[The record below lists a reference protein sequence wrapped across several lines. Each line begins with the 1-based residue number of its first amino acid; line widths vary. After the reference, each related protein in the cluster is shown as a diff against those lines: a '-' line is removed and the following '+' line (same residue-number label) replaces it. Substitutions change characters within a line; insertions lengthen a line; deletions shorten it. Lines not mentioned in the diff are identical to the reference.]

1 MPRVLFRQAVSPADL
16 EQVHALNHRVFAEE
30 IAQHGTHPSGLLV
43 DRFHERNH
51 YFVAVREDVVIGM
64 ISAHGGPEFSVKRR
78 LPDASLL
85 ESFPRPIEV
94 RLLAIDPKER
104 NRTVLAGL
112 LWQAY
117 DYAVSGG
124 YSHLLISAISTR
136 QAMYQKMGFH
146 ALGPA
151 VPEGNASFV
160 PMLMTLGEHRRV
172 EGERVELHE
181 RHWQRAAAPH
191 ARASHLPLSLL
202 PGPVAIHPR
211 IAEAFASAPVSHRS
225 PAFVET
231 YERVREQLRAFLP
244 AMDVVLFPGA
254 GTLANDA
261 VAANLKAIF
270 GDAEGVVLANGEFGE
285 RLTKQAAGAGL
296 RCRQVAFPYGK
307 PWEFKAVQ
315 AALDGR
321 PRWIWGVHL
330 ETSTGVLNDVATLLR
345 MAGRGGCAV
354 ALDCVSSLGAA
365 AIPTDGEGLLLASG
379 VSGKSLGAYAGLA
392 MVYLSDACRRLLKD
406 KELCPSF
413 DLLRMREARGPVS
426 TVSSP
431 SLFALARA
439 LDDSY
444 GCAEAMTWRFA
455 EYRRLGE
462 FVRAEMRTAGL
473 EPLAAEAVAA
483 PNITTF
489 DLPYASFPEECER
502 AGYTIAHESP
512 YLESRGWAQIA
523 TMGDITEEMLA
534 SFFAA
539 VRAQMSRYCT
549 HDVAAAAQVR

>member
-1 MPRVLFRQAVSPADL
+1 
-16 EQVHALNHRVFAEE
+16 VFAEE

-43 DRFHERNH
+43 DRFHEQNH
-51 YFVAVREDVVIGM
+51 YFVAMREDVVIGM
-64 ISAHGGPEFSVKRR
+64 ISAHAGPEFSVKRR

-85 ESFPRPIEV
+85 EQLARPIEV
-94 RLLAIDPKER
+94 RLLAIEPKER

-136 QAMYQKMGFH
+136 EAMYQKLGFH

-160 PMLMTLGEHRRV
+160 PMLMTLGEHRRA
-172 EGERVELHE
+172 EGQRVGLHE
-181 RHWQRAAAPH
+181 RHWHRAAAP
-191 ARASHLPLSLL
+191 RGTVSLL

-211 IAEAFASAPVSHRS
+211 IAAAFATAPVSHRS
-225 PAFVET
+225 PGFVET
-231 YERVREQLRAFLP
+231 YERVREQLRAFV
-244 AMDVVLFPGA
+244 AGMDVVLFPGA

-285 RLTKQAAGAGL
+285 RLMKQARGAGL
-296 RCRQVAFPYGK
+296 RSRQLAFAYGK
-307 PWEFKAVQ
+307 PWDLEAVK
-315 AALDGR
+315 AALDGGAQ
-321 PRWIWGVHL
+321 WVWGVHL
-330 ETSTGVLNDVATLLR
+330 ETSTGVLNDVAALLR
-345 MAGRGGCAV
+345 VAGRAGCAV
-354 ALDCVSSLGAA
+354 ALDCVSSIGATP
-365 AIPTDGEGLLLASG
+365 IPGDATSLLLASG
-379 VSGKSLGAYAGLA
+379 VSGKSFGAYAGLA
-392 MVYLSDACRRLLKD
+392 MVYLSDTCRRLLQN

-413 DLLRMREARGPVS
+413 DLVRMCETEGPVS

-439 LDDSY
+439 LNDQY
-444 GCAEAMTWRFA
+444 GAGEATMGEAMARRFA
-455 EYRRLGE
+455 DYQRLGE
-462 FVRAEMRTAGL
+462 YVRAEMRAAGL
-473 EPLAAEAVAA
+473 QPLAAEAVAA

-489 DLPYASFPEECER
+489 ELPHASFAEECLR

-512 YLESRGWAQIA
+512 YLATRGWWQIA
-523 TMGDITEEMLA
+523 TMGNITPAMLGG
-534 SFFAA
+534 FFEA
-539 VRAQMSRYCT
+539 VRARMSQHWRRS
-549 HDVAAAAQVR
+549 VAAAAQVN